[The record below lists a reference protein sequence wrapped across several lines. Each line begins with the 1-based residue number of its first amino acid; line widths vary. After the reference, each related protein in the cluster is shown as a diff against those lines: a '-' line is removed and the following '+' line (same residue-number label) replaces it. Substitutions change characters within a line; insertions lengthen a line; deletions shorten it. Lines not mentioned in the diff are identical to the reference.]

1 MTSLTSSLS
10 PPLSPTSSFPL
21 QEEFSISYFKSSS
34 SSATTISTA
43 AAATATTTTIST
55 LPIKLPPPQPL
66 FQQKLQQDTVA
77 AADNDDNYHQHYS
90 VIRNVHSYI
99 PSSASSSYNNHRS
112 KTLYIAGFFPT
123 SKDIPQG
130 AIGRGVLPA
139 VRLALQHV
147 NESPLFTKYRLDLVW
162 NNTKCDAAYGM
173 KAFFQMLDEDP
184 VKILLF
190 GGACPSVTDPI
201 AKTSKFFHLIQ
212 LSYAD
217 TFTATTANFFRIV
230 PSEGSFNPARVKLL
244 KYFNWTKVGTIYQ
257 NLPRY
262 SLPHSKLLTDLDN
275 ADIEIVA
282 SQSIADELK
291 PEMYL
296 QDLKAKD
303 VRIIVGNF
311 GEEYGRKIFCQAYKE
326 GIYGR
331 RYQWIIT
338 GIYDENWW
346 QLNDDEIDLLGCTEE
361 QLLEAINGYISTDIL
376 PLSKNTQTY
385 YGFETSLYKS
395 EYDRLRLR
403 EYSRFHGY
411 AYDGIWTIALAI
423 QTVDKKLRQI
433 NSPLTI
439 EDFHYR
445 DPFWAQLFRE
455 ALNETD
461 FIGVTDHVSFDKNER
476 RGIVLLQQFQSKKFS
491 MTDIAQYYTYNDEL
505 IFDDQNQIDWR
516 GGNSPPVDRNTVVIK
531 PSRISM
537 TLFIV
542 ISVFAI
548 IGIIIAFVFLAMNI
562 KYRNQRYIKMSS
574 PYLNNLII
582 IGCILTYTSVI
593 LLGLNSGLTN
603 ENNFPYICASR
614 AWVLMTGFTLAF
626 GSMFSKTWRV
636 HAIFTDIKLNKKL
649 IKDYKLFMVVGVL
662 VFIDVVTLTT
672 WQIVDPFFRVT
683 SQGKPEPSPQNED
696 ILVIPEMEYCQS
708 KRMTIFLGSIYVYK
722 GLLMAFGI
730 FLAWET
736 RHVSIP
742 ALNDSKYI
750 GMSVYN
756 VVIMCV
762 IGAGVSFVL
771 RDQQDAAF
779 VIISAFIIFCS
790 TATLCLVFVPKLIEL
805 KRNPNAGDRRVRAT
819 LKPFKKSHRD
829 SEDIEIH
836 TKIKLANEENFRLR
850 QRLKEKSYELEALT
864 FRLRALEESM
874 EKEMTNVTTT
884 SSSAAKTI
892 IQPKIPP
899 PSSSL
904 SLSPTTTAGKS
915 VILASNSVNNL
926 GMARSSSS
934 YANNIIPNTTN
945 EIIVEENDLKQIDN
959 CDQRKLS
966 VASLKVLSKS
976 ASSSAAAAAKRQKL
990 NIIKTPLGHFEIQEE
1005 TTSTSPTEIIVNST
1019 SILSLSSEAAQ
1030 LTVKNSQQST
1040 NEPPISSNIS
1050 SNGEQ
1055 NNSPQNGNDGI
1066 SDQSATGSTKS
1077 SDEMS
1082 FTFPTYHPTHHHHH
1096 SKRITGNGIAG
1107 GDSNLF
1113 SPNGSFNEQCSLSNG
1128 SDETSDDTS
1137 YAKAI
1142 KQTMESQVQQA
1153 IMSSNTNVIS
1163 GNNITT
1169 ITDDSHP
1176 YHYHHHHHQ
1185 CTAIPRMTTGMV
1197 TSTATS
1203 DDVGTTVHLQ
1213 HCCHHHNHNH
1223 PHHHHVPITVHH
1235 PYLHHPTHPHHHH
1248 HHHLPI
1254 SAISTQSSSSMP
1266 TSSSDYYQQQQQQ
1279 QHLIVHQSQ
1288 PLTPINNGDEED
1300 DDNDDDDDDNRKELK
1315 LPTVTE
1321 ISSNTTIDNDENE
1334 NNNKPE
1340 MMIENNQQHCHNI
1353 DEKKNMFD
1361 NNNNNI
1367 DLGNNNNDNL
1377 KRTFQQRRTQS
1388 FGGFLPTTTTTG
1400 NIMINT
1406 HEDYK
1411 TSSSSTIVTISS
1423 SMAIDSAIRQ
1433 TFKSKSPVRS
1443 YSSFDDTLN
1452 IIDSIRIPTS
1462 ISISSSNNY
1471 HHHHQQQHQ
1480 QQQPLF
1486 LSSSTTSLSTL
1497 SSLRLYPYLTHPI
1510 VSTTSSVSSTTTST
1524 TTIIQTSNHHHF
1536 YTHQQQ
1542 QQHQPPLHYRS
1553 MLIDQQQ
1560 QQHFHNQYSSTMAT
1574 TTLPHTHHHNHHN
1587 HQQHSNQIN
1596 HNHLRSGQSCPHVR
1610 CDIVEY
1616 L

>member
-1 MTSLTSSLS
+1 MIIL
-10 PPLSPTSSFPL
+10 
-21 QEEFSISYFKSSS
+21 
-34 SSATTISTA
+34 
-43 AAATATTTTIST
+43 
-55 LPIKLPPPQPL
+55 
-66 FQQKLQQDTVA
+66 D
-77 AADNDDNYHQHYS
+77 HQ
-90 VIRNVHSYI
+90 
-99 PSSASSSYNNHRS
+99 
-112 KTLYIAGFFPT
+112 
-123 SKDIPQG
+123 
-130 AIGRGVLPA
+130 
-139 VRLALQHV
+139 
-147 NESPLFTKYRLDLVW
+147 
-162 NNTKCDAAYGM
+162 KCDAAYGM

-244 KYFNWTKVGTIYQ
+244 KFFNWTKVGTIYQ

-874 EKEMTNVTTT
+874 EKEMTNITT

-899 PSSSL
+899 PPSSSL
-904 SLSPTTTAGKS
+904 SLSPTTTTTAGKS

-1096 SKRITGNGIAG
+1096 SKRITGNGIGG

-1142 KQTMESQVQQA
+1142 KQTMESQ
-1153 IMSSNTNVIS
+1153 
-1163 GNNITT
+1163 
-1169 ITDDSHP
+1169 
-1176 YHYHHHHHQ
+1176 
-1185 CTAIPRMTTGMV
+1185 
-1197 TSTATS
+1197 
-1203 DDVGTTVHLQ
+1203 
-1213 HCCHHHNHNH
+1213 
-1223 PHHHHVPITVHH
+1223 
-1235 PYLHHPTHPHHHH
+1235 
-1248 HHHLPI
+1248 
-1254 SAISTQSSSSMP
+1254 
-1266 TSSSDYYQQQQQQ
+1266 
-1279 QHLIVHQSQ
+1279 
-1288 PLTPINNGDEED
+1288 
-1300 DDNDDDDDDNRKELK
+1300 LK
-1315 LPTVTE
+1315 LATLTE
-1321 ISSNTTIDNDENE
+1321 ISSNTTINNDNDENE
-1334 NNNKPE
+1334 NENNKPE

-1411 TSSSSTIVTISS
+1411 TSSSSSTICHKT
-1423 SMAIDSAIRQ
+1423 
-1433 TFKSKSPVRS
+1433 
-1443 YSSFDDTLN
+1443 N
-1452 IIDSIRIPTS
+1452 I
-1462 ISISSSNNY
+1462 
-1471 HHHHQQQHQ
+1471 
-1480 QQQPLF
+1480 
-1486 LSSSTTSLSTL
+1486 
-1497 SSLRLYPYLTHPI
+1497 
-1510 VSTTSSVSSTTTST
+1510 
-1524 TTIIQTSNHHHF
+1524 
-1536 YTHQQQ
+1536 
-1542 QQHQPPLHYRS
+1542 
-1553 MLIDQQQ
+1553 
-1560 QQHFHNQYSSTMAT
+1560 
-1574 TTLPHTHHHNHHN
+1574 
-1587 HQQHSNQIN
+1587 QI
-1596 HNHLRSGQSCPHVR
+1596 
-1610 CDIVEY
+1610 
-1616 L
+1616 

>member
-1 MTSLTSSLS
+1 
-10 PPLSPTSSFPL
+10 
-21 QEEFSISYFKSSS
+21 
-34 SSATTISTA
+34 
-43 AAATATTTTIST
+43 
-55 LPIKLPPPQPL
+55 
-66 FQQKLQQDTVA
+66 
-77 AADNDDNYHQHYS
+77 
-90 VIRNVHSYI
+90 
-99 PSSASSSYNNHRS
+99 
-112 KTLYIAGFFPT
+112 
-123 SKDIPQG
+123 
-130 AIGRGVLPA
+130 
-139 VRLALQHV
+139 
-147 NESPLFTKYRLDLVW
+147 
-162 NNTKCDAAYGM
+162 
-173 KAFFQMLDEDP
+173 
-184 VKILLF
+184 
-190 GGACPSVTDPI
+190 
-201 AKTSKFFHLIQ
+201 
-212 LSYAD
+212 
-217 TFTATTANFFRIV
+217 
-230 PSEGSFNPARVKLL
+230 
-244 KYFNWTKVGTIYQ
+244 
-257 NLPRY
+257 
-262 SLPHSKLLTDLDN
+262 
-275 ADIEIVA
+275 
-282 SQSIADELK
+282 
-291 PEMYL
+291 MYL

-338 GIYDENWW
+338 GIYEENWW
-346 QLNDDEIDLLGCTEE
+346 ELNDDESELLGCNEQ
-361 QLLEAINGYISTDIL
+361 QLLEAINGYISTDVL

-423 QTVDKKLRQI
+423 QAVEKKLRQI
-433 NSPLTI
+433 NSPLTF

-476 RGIVLLQQFQSKKFS
+476 RGIVLLQQFQSKKLT

-505 IFDDQNQIDWR
+505 IFEDSNQIDWR
-516 GGNSPPVDRNTVVIK
+516 GGNGPPVDRNTVVIK

-593 LLGLNSGLTN
+593 LLGLNSGLTS

-662 VFIDVVTLTT
+662 VFIDVATLTT
-672 WQIVDPFFRVT
+672 WQIVDPFYRVT

-819 LKPFKKSHRD
+819 LKPFKKSHHD
-829 SEDIEIH
+829 SEEIEIH

-874 EKEMTNVTTT
+874 EKEFMNITTT
-884 SSSAAKTI
+884 SSSSGAI
-892 IQPKIPP
+892 LPSQLPP
-899 PSSSL
+899 LPQSSS
-904 SLSPTTTAGKS
+904 SLSPTTTTGTSATS
-915 VILASNSVNNL
+915 MILATNFTNNNNIV
-926 GMARSSSS
+926 RSSST
-934 YANNIIPNTTN
+934 YANNIITAAAN

-966 VASLKVLSKS
+966 VASLKVLS
-976 ASSSAAAAAKRQKL
+976 SSSSTAAKRRKP

-1005 TTSTSPTEIIVNST
+1005 TTSTSATEVIVNST

-1030 LTVKNSQQST
+1030 LTVKNSKQSMT
-1040 NEPPISSNIS
+1040 NEPTMSDVITSACDVDVMP
-1050 SNGEQ
+1050 
-1055 NNSPQNGNDGI
+1055 DGIDQI

-1082 FTFPTYHPTHHHHH
+1082 FTFPTHHHH
-1096 SKRITGNGIAG
+1096 SKRVTGNGIG
-1107 GDSNLF
+1107 DDSNLF
-1113 SPNGSFNEQCSLSNG
+1113 SPNGSLNNEQCSSNG

-1153 IMSSNTNVIS
+1153 IMASHTNVIS
-1163 GNNITT
+1163 GGVGSNAINATG
-1169 ITDDSHP
+1169 TDH
-1176 YHYHHHHHQ
+1176 HYHNHHQ
-1185 CTAIPRMTTGMV
+1185 CAAAPRMTAGLL
-1197 TSTATS
+1197 TSTATTIIGDGTIGGGCGGIS
-1203 DDVGTTVHLQ
+1203 GIGVGVGTTVHLQ
-1213 HCCHHHNHNH
+1213 HCCHHHH
-1223 PHHHHVPITVHH
+1223 PQQ
-1235 PYLHHPTHPHHHH
+1235 HHHH
-1248 HHHLPI
+1248 HHHVPVTVHHHFHHPPHHHHHPPI

-1266 TSSSDYYQQQQQQ
+1266 TSVSDYYCQQQQQQQQQQ
-1279 QHLIVHQSQ
+1279 QHLILQQSQ
-1288 PLTPINNGDEED
+1288 PLTPINNGDDEED
-1300 DDNDDDDDDNRKELK
+1300 VGDDEDDNRKELMFK
-1315 LPTVTE
+1315 KMEAAAETE
-1321 ISSNTTIDNDENE
+1321 IPTINNNNDDNGD
-1334 NNNKPE
+1334 NNKPQV
-1340 MMIENNQQHCHNI
+1340 IKNINPQQHCHN
-1353 DEKKNMFD
+1353 
-1361 NNNNNI
+1361 NNN
-1367 DLGNNNNDNL
+1367 DLGNNNNNNHNHNNGT
-1377 KRTFQQRRTQS
+1377 KTFHQRRTQS
-1388 FGGFLPTTTTTG
+1388 FGGFLPTTMTTRTTTDTT
-1400 NIMINT
+1400 IINT
-1406 HEDYK
+1406 HEDYHE
-1411 TSSSSTIVTISS
+1411 SLSTIVTITS
-1423 SMAIDSAIRQ
+1423 SMVAYGTRQ
-1433 TFKSKSPVRS
+1433 TSNKSPVRE
-1443 YSSFDDTLN
+1443 YSSVDNTLN
-1452 IIDSIRIPTS
+1452 IIDSIRMPLT
-1462 ISISSSNNY
+1462 SSSILSYN
-1471 HHHHQQQHQ
+1471 Q

-1486 LSSSTTSLSTL
+1486 LSSSTTSLSTS

-1510 VSTTSSVSSTTTST
+1510 VSTTSSTTTT
-1524 TTIIQTSNHHHF
+1524 TAA
-1536 YTHQQQ
+1536 
-1542 QQHQPPLHYRS
+1542 
-1553 MLIDQQQ
+1553 
-1560 QQHFHNQYSSTMAT
+1560 AT
-1574 TTLPHTHHHNHHN
+1574 TTHP
-1587 HQQHSNQIN
+1587 
-1596 HNHLRSGQSCPHVR
+1596 
-1610 CDIVEY
+1610 
-1616 L
+1616 